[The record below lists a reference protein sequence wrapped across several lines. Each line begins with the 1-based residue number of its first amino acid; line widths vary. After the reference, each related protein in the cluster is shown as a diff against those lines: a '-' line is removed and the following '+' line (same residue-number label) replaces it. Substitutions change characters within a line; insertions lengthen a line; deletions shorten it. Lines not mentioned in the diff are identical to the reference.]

1 MKITKRNILKLAGGL
16 IFFAFIT
23 SCGSGNNSQNEKK
36 GFNYAPID
44 YLIQKHEFENAI
56 TMIQKQKGLSDED
69 ESKLNYYSKLL
80 SRIIEIRES
89 LKEEDK
95 EIFSDKVIK
104 FLNGNYSN
112 TFLNTDPN
120 NQIYSGSA
128 FINGKIGLLKK
139 PQILTLVC
147 SYDDVYYNHVFTDVS
162 IDADG
167 KKITLAKGSPANGFN
182 ESGKIK
188 TRPFEFEL
196 SPSQIE
202 TIVKAKKAKLL
213 FTTAQTYNDRAYLNG
228 TIWDIKG
235 GEPIQYNDVS
245 VFKERM
251 AQIVDEG
258 EVKTFEVV
266 VKDKLK
272 SRLQELYEIQQI
284 LIRNKV
290 KPIEN

>member
-16 IFFAFIT
+16 IFFAFIA

-44 YLIQKHEFENAI
+44 SLIQKHEFENAI

-95 EIFSDKVIK
+95 EVFADKVIT
-104 FLNGNYSN
+104 FLNGSYNN
-112 TFLNTDPN
+112 TFLYIDTDN
-120 NQIYSGSA
+120 KIYSRSA
-128 FINGKIGLLKK
+128 FINGKIGLIKK
-139 PQILTLVC
+139 PQNLIITC
-147 SYDDVYYNHVFTDVS
+147 SYDDVYYNHVFTDIS

-167 KKITLAKGSPANGFN
+167 KKITLAKGSPANGFS
-182 ESGKIK
+182 ETGKIN
-188 TRPFEFEL
+188 TRPFDFEL
-196 SPSQIE
+196 SSSQIE
-202 TIVKAKKAKLL
+202 AIVKSKKAKLL

-245 VFKERM
+245 VFKERK
-251 AQIVDEG
+251 AQIFDDG
-258 EVKTFEVV
+258 EVKTFEVE
-266 VKDKLK
+266 VKDCFL
-272 SRLQELYEIQQI
+272 
-284 LIRNKV
+284 
-290 KPIEN
+290 P